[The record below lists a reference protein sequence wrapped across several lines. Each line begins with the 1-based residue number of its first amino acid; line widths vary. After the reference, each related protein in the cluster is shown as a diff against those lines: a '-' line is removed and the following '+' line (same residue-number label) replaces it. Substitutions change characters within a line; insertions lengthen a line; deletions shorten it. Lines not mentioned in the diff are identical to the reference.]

1 MLQTEAIQRI
11 RILSERHLGS
21 KSIAKATGLS
31 RNTVR
36 KYLEYIRQGQPIP
49 TAVRRRSKLDPYKE
63 QIHSW
68 FLSCRGHCP
77 VVQRK
82 IQEQL
87 NVSVSLRMLQK
98 YCRQWR
104 IKDLAHPEMT
114 ERYEVPPGDEMQ
126 IDFGFDDIFLNGNKT
141 RICFFVAVL
150 SYSRRVFV
158 KAYPAEMQ
166 AAWFNGIESAF
177 QHFNGIPIAV
187 VSDNTRCLV
196 DGRGENGQTLF
207 NRRYLQLSRYW
218 QFVPVNCKP
227 YRAKTKGKV
236 ERMVGYVKT
245 SCLSG
250 LEAKDWKDLQQQI
263 DLWIS
268 TVADVRQIDGL
279 VGRPIDRFET
289 EILSLKPYA
298 GPSLGQLRIE
308 SRTVDASGRIQIDG
322 VRYRIPATD
331 AGTCVDVIVDQDTVL
346 VYLQGQCI
354 QKLNRTADIYQASIF
369 KHKRKGLWEAG
380 AVKSSYLDRP
390 LKDYDRFIEE
400 SSHARC

>member
-150 SYSRRVFV
+150 SYSRRRHIRPRCKRHGLMELSPLSNTLTASRLLLFQTILAVWLM
-158 KAYPAEMQ
+158 AE
-166 AAWFNGIESAF
+166 
-177 QHFNGIPIAV
+177 
-187 VSDNTRCLV
+187 
-196 DGRGENGQTLF
+196 
-207 NRRYLQLSRYW
+207 
-218 QFVPVNCKP
+218 
-227 YRAKTKGKV
+227 
-236 ERMVGYVKT
+236 VKT
-245 SCLSG
+245 V
-250 LEAKDWKDLQQQI
+250 K
-263 DLWIS
+263 
-268 TVADVRQIDGL
+268 
-279 VGRPIDRFET
+279 
-289 EILSLKPYA
+289 LSLIVAIFSY
-298 GPSLGQLRIE
+298 L
-308 SRTVDASGRIQIDG
+308 
-322 VRYRIPATD
+322 ATGNLFRLI
-331 AGTCVDVIVDQDTVL
+331 ANLTEL
-346 VYLQGQCI
+346 
-354 QKLNRTADIYQASIF
+354 
-369 KHKRKGLWEAG
+369 KRKARLSVWLVTLKL
-380 AVKSSYLDRP
+380 AVFPD
-390 LKDYDRFIEE
+390 
-400 SSHARC
+400 